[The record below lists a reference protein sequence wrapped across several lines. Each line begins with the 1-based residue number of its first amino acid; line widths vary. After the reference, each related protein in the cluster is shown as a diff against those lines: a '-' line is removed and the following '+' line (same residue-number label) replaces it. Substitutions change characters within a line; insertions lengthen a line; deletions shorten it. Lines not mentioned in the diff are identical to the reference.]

1 MREYGIAEAEG
12 NQGHHPAR
20 IALRAPRVAVRVEAA
35 TNWQSMFGLAMSMAC
50 GVWGGYGFIYIPRGS
65 GNLHPALTRILSAYD
80 PDYLVDA
87 WCTRGEIEAIEPGWH
102 ASHIKGWPVGPDESA
117 AWLVDH
123 FIDGELIREDL
134 SDDLGGNLCSPF
146 YEQEGVRPMQ
156 VLSTRSEGAL
166 HTLTTVLGS
175 TRRATFEVP
184 EGLDPLLTLAL
195 GLRVGFPA
203 KPPLP
208 LGRHADGTAERLP
221 HRYVAYVLST
231 KQERTGLG
239 F

>member
-1 MREYGIAEAEG
+1 
-12 NQGHHPAR
+12 
-20 IALRAPRVAVRVEAA
+20 VAVRVEAA
-35 TNWQSMFGLAMSMAC
+35 TNWQSMFGLAMSMAS

-65 GNLHPALTRILSAYD
+65 GNLHPALARILSAYD

-146 YEQEGVRPMQ
+146 YEQEGRQAHAGVVNAKRGRAAHPDYSAWQHPPSNLRGSGRARPFADASAGIAGRISRQ
-156 VLSTRSEGAL
+156 AVTA
-166 HTLTTVLGS
+166 
-175 TRRATFEVP
+175 AW
-184 EGLDPLLTLAL
+184 
-195 GLRVGFPA
+195 
-203 KPPLP
+203 PPC
-208 LGRHADGTAERLP
+208 
-221 HRYVAYVLST
+221 
-231 KQERTGLG
+231 
-239 F
+239 